1 MQRLEKKGLAIDFLS
16 LLGCFWAPLQLKAMG
31 GEEDPTSPGRHTQ
44 FKDALKLELRS
55 RLGKTAGR
63 DTKRSS

>member
-1 MQRLEKKGLAIDFLS
+1 
-16 LLGCFWAPLQLKAMG
+16 MG